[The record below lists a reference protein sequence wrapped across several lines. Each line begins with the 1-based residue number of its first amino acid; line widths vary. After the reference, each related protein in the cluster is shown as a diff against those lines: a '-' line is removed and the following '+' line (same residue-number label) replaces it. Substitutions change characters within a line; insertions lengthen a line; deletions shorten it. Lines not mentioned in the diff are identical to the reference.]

1 LELRDVDS
9 GNKQTFRFGAEEAV
23 ESMFINFKFL
33 IPMLLDDAFLY
44 ILKYK
49 ALTSTLLCNQNLGRF
64 GWKISSFFSLPT

>member
-33 IPMLLDDAFLY
+33 IPMLLDDAFFVHIE
-44 ILKYK
+44 IL
-49 ALTSTLLCNQNLGRF
+49 G
-64 GWKISSFFSLPT
+64 IDIHSFM